1 MAGYVRHASRRP
13 GRRLAIHDTHVAYHD
28 MVRRRTIALVY
39 SFALGYCRGTL
50 RGICAHAAA
59 RPDWEL
65 VPVAPER
72 ARADLRRLRP
82 DAILAH
88 LFDRELARAI
98 LRLGVPVVSTCGLWG
113 RIEVP
118 RVLADDRAV
127 GRLAA
132 EHLLE
137 RGLRSFAAVGHR
149 GQEASLRRVAG
160 LRAALAE
167 RGLDAATWWAPPT
180 RAFDPHGIVPQVD
193 ARTVAAL
200 ARLPRPL
207 GIACAND
214 IIARQL
220 LDRLRAAGIAVPE
233 DMAVLGVDDDDL
245 LCRLT
250 RPPLSSIR
258 LDAEG
263 IGRRAA
269 ELLGAWLDHG
279 RRPPAETLLPPRQAV
294 ARRSTA
300 LEADLDPALAT
311 ALAAGPQHIN
321 RLAALAQ
328 VSRRTLERRARRQL
342 GRGLAAELRRR
353 RLERAKLLLRDG
365 ELAIGAVARR
375 CGFRDHAELSRT
387 FRRETGMTPG
397 AWRAG

>member
-1 MAGYVRHASRRP
+1 MAP
-13 GRRLAIHDTHVAYHD
+13 Q
-28 MVRRRTIALVY
+28 RTIALVY
-39 SFALGYCRGTL
+39 SFSLGYCRATL
-50 RGICAHAAA
+50 RGISAAA
-59 RPDWEL
+59 AAHPGWRL

-88 LFDRELARAI
+88 LFDRDLARAV
-98 LRLGVPVVSTCGLWG
+98 LRMDVPVVSTCGLWG

-118 RVLADDRAV
+118 RVLADDLAV

-137 RGLRSFAAVGHR
+137 RGPRSFAAVGHR
-149 GQEASLRRVAG
+149 GQEASLRRIAG

-167 RGLDAATWWAPPT
+167 RGLDAATWWVPPT
-180 RAFDPHGIVPQVD
+180 RAFDPHAIAPMVD
-193 ARTVAAL
+193 ARCVAFL
-200 ARLPRPL
+200 ASLPRPL
-207 GIACAND
+207 GVACAND

-220 LDRLRAAGIAVPE
+220 LDLLHAAGIAVPE

-245 LCRLT
+245 LCRLAQ
-250 RPPLSSIR
+250 PALSSVR

-269 ELLGAWLDHG
+269 ELLADWLEHG
-279 RRPPAETLLPPRQAV
+279 RRPPVETLLPPRQVV
-294 ARRSTA
+294 ARHSTA
-300 LEADLDPALAT
+300 LEAGIDPALAT
-311 ALAAGPQHIN
+311 ALEAGPQHIN

-328 VSRRTLERRARRQL
+328 ISRRTLERRARRQL
-342 GRGLAAELRRR
+342 GRGIAAELRRR
-353 RLERAKLLLRDG
+353 RLEQAKLLLQEG
-365 ELAIGAVARR
+365 GPAIGEVARR
-375 CGFRDHAELSRT
+375 CGFRDQAELSRT
-387 FRRETGMTPG
+387 FRRETGMTPT